1 MKVNNNAI
9 HEMISTEIKV
19 EVETK
24 DDEVKINE
32 LISVLSSSEKN
43 RYISKVKK
51 LTLEVNYETFP
62 DSGLYDDVI
71 GEEWWD
77 NSCNTLIKLLIEN
90 NYLNL
95 ECFTLYCFEIGR
107 IDLSELISTNSKTLK
122 EVQVFTVGEKITDR
136 HINMFSNHCNNLEF
150 FSMTVHPLCCIGV
163 VNGCITDKAVIRLV
177 STNPRI
183 KYLDLGSCEKLTNIS
198 LECITLFCEHIREI
212 DCFSASSITDA
223 GLRILFEKAG
233 KELQE
238 ISLNGTQITK
248 NALNLFPSSAQLKRV
263 SLEGCSHI
271 SPQDIN
277 AVKSLMPKTN
287 FIY

>member
-1 MKVNNNAI
+1 MELKNIAI

-19 EVETK
+19 KVETK

-32 LISVLSSSEKN
+32 LISVLSSGEKN

-51 LTLEVNYETFP
+51 LTLGVNYETFP
-62 DSGLYDDVI
+62 DTGLSDTGLYDDVI

-77 NSCNTLIKLLIEN
+77 NSCNTVIKLLIEN
-90 NYLNL
+90 NHLNL

-122 EVQVFTVGEKITDR
+122 EVQVFTMCGKITDQ
-136 HINMFSNHCNNLEF
+136 HINMFSKHCNNLEF
-150 FSMTVHPLCCIGV
+150 FSMTVHPLNCFE
-163 VNGCITDKAVIRLV
+163 VNRYITDKAVIRLV
-177 STNPRI
+177 SANPKI

-198 LECITLFCEHIREI
+198 LECIALF
-212 DCFSASSITDA
+212 
-223 GLRILFEKAG
+223 LG
-233 KELQE
+233 KELQG
-238 ISLNGTQITK
+238 ISLNRTQITK
-248 NALNLFPSSAQLKRV
+248 NALNLFPSSEQLKRV

-277 AVKSLMPKTN
+277 AIKGLMPKTN